1 MLQIPVL
8 NMISN
13 LKSAELEMKMASFR
27 QLRGYY
33 NKACNEK
40 IQKQEKPFP
49 YVNRGIFRKQVS
61 GFGFYKN
68 KIAIKMDAQ
77 YNGEDVLMR
86 LLKVYETFIC
96 KVCGIWWFDLFESS
110 AIELIEFKK
119 GKIFSFLSKS
129 ITKEL
134 KASKER
140 LNQLMKL
147 D

>member
-13 LKSAELEMKMASFR
+13 LKSAELEIKMASFR

-68 KIAIKMDAQ
+68 KIAIKFDAQ

-86 LLKVYETFIC
+86 LVKVYEAFIC
-96 KVCGIWWFDLFESS
+96 KVFGI
-110 AIELIEFKK
+110 
-119 GKIFSFLSKS
+119 
-129 ITKEL
+129 
-134 KASKER
+134 
-140 LNQLMKL
+140 
-147 D
+147 